1 MIKGKD
7 QITWSHIGSFSYT
20 GGYHMKCI
28 RSIYFRNRWNHWVM
42 LINNEVKLIIIARQ
56 FTKAMAISFFGSSRY
71 ERCVRSC
78 YMLGK
83 ML

>member
-1 MIKGKD
+1 
-7 QITWSHIGSFSYT
+7 
-20 GGYHMKCI
+20 
-28 RSIYFRNRWNHWVM
+28 M